1 MVTARLQN
9 YRQSPRKVRLVANFI
24 RGKKIADAL
33 MQLDFV
39 AKKAADPIRKLIA
52 SAVANAKNNDKINVD
67 DLIIKEI
74 RVDKGV
80 TLYRSM
86 PRAHG
91 RAFPIRKRC
100 SPLIVSLDTKKSTAR
115 TTDKKLTK
123 AQKKSAS
130 QKKVTSVVTPKTEK
144 VATEKVTKKVA
155 KKVTKKVVKKI
166 VDNK

>member
-24 RGKKIADAL
+24 RGKKVAEAL
-33 MQLDFV
+33 MELDFV

-52 SAVANAKNNDKINVD
+52 SAVANAENNNKISVD

-100 SPLIVSLDTKKSTAR
+100 SHLIVSLDTKESLAR

-123 AQKKSAS
+123 AEKKAAA
-130 QKKVTSVVTPKTEK
+130 KAPV
-144 VATEKVTKKVA
+144 KKVA
-155 KKVTKKVVKKI
+155 KKTT
-166 VDNK
+166 DNK